1 MTTLPPPEKQTTD
14 GVTPK
19 TKKRIAIALGLIVA
33 ALAVIPLMN
42 ALKSKPKISDAS
54 SGKISGT
61 LLPPQAIEPETP
73 VASINTSAPVA
84 ESTRPASPDLSATPG
99 MSALPKLMVEAH
111 VPPPVL
117 PKPASPKPMQT
128 NPPVRESP
136 PAPAQHKATLP
147 GDQPKPRAAEQAAL
161 ATPPAPARPQG
172 SSFGYNVQLGLF
184 SSPDNAE
191 KLMDELKKRGI
202 NARSETKVQLG
213 PFKSRAEA
221 EEAMIELRKLGYIP
235 LLVPLGQ

>member
-1 MTTLPPPEKQTTD
+1 MTTLPPSEKQATD

-19 TKKRIAIALGLIVA
+19 TKKRIAIALSLIVA

-42 ALKSKPKISDAS
+42 MLKSKPQITDAS

-61 LLPPQAIEPETP
+61 LLPAQTIAPEAP
-73 VASINTSAPVA
+73 VTDIDTSAPAA
-84 ESTRPASPDLSATPG
+84 ESTRPASPDLAATPG
-99 MSALPKLMVEAH
+99 MSALPKLMVEAN
-111 VPPPVL
+111 VPPPHP
-117 PKPASPKPMQT
+117 PKPASPMPIQAAA
-128 NPPVRESP
+128 PLREST
-136 PAPAQHKATLP
+136 AALQHKAALP
-147 GDQPKPRAAEQAAL
+147 SDQPKLRAAEQAAPV
-161 ATPPAPARPQG
+161 TPPAPARPQG

-221 EEAMIELRKLGYIP
+221 EEAMAELRKLGYIP